1 MRMSEI
7 KLIAGVSVNAD
18 SIKKEYKIA
27 DGRLTLTLSAEDY
40 KNFFK
45 QAVSKFTEPMFFF
58 IEVPKEDSED
68 EYDSYYLN
76 CTVPVAKA
84 ILKRYGGIL
93 FSDGIIR
100 FGFGS
105 EAGDEIY
112 MQEFQRLDIYSNSL
126 SKFEAIV
133 KSLGYKNNPEATTI
147 WDVLSD
153 SNPGMRECVEVDDE
167 GFEDIIENLTEV
179 GLYQG

>member
-1 MRMSEI
+1 MSEI

-18 SIKKEYKIA
+18 SVRKEYKTC
-27 DGRLTLTLSAEDY
+27 DGWLTLTLSAEDY
-40 KNFFK
+40 RSFFR
-45 QAVSKFTEPMFFF
+45 QAVDKLTEPMFFF
-58 IEVPKEDSED
+58 IEVPDGDSE
-68 EYDSYYLN
+68 EYLTYYLN

-93 FSDGIIR
+93 FSDGVIR

-112 MQEFQRLDIYSNSL
+112 MQEFQHLEIYSTSL
-126 SKFEAIV
+126 SKFEPIV
-133 KSLGYKNNPEATTI
+133 KSLGYKNNPEAKTI

-153 SNPGMRECVEVDDE
+153 DNPGMRECVEVDDE
-167 GFEDIIENLTEV
+167 SFEDIIENLAEV

>member
-1 MRMSEI
+1 MSEI
-7 KLIAGVSVNAD
+7 KLIAGVSVGAD
-18 SIKKEYKIA
+18 SVRKEYKIE

-40 KNFFK
+40 KSFFR
-45 QAVSKFTEPMFFF
+45 QAIAKFTEPMFFF
-58 IEVPKEDSED
+58 IEVPDGDSD
-68 EYDSYYLN
+68 EYLTYYLN

-93 FSDGIIR
+93 FSDGVIK

-153 SNPGMRECVEVDDE
+153 DNPGMRECVEVDDE
-167 GFEDIIENLTEV
+167 SFEDIVENLKDV
-179 GLYQG
+179 GLYCK

>member
-1 MRMSEI
+1 MSEI
-7 KLIAGVSVNAD
+7 KLIAGVSVDAS
-18 SIKKEYKIA
+18 SIKKEYRIE
-27 DGRLTLTLSAEDY
+27 DGRLTLTLSADDY
-40 KNFFK
+40 KSFWSR
-45 QAVSKFTEPMFFF
+45 AVDRFTEPMFFF
-58 IEVPKEDSED
+58 IEVPDGDSD
-68 EYDSYYLN
+68 EYLTYYLN

-93 FSDGIIR
+93 FSDGVIR

-105 EAGDEIY
+105 EAGDELY

-126 SKFEAIV
+126 SKFEPIV
-133 KSLGYKNNPEATTI
+133 KSLGYKNNSEATTI

-167 GFEDIIENLTEV
+167 GFEDLIENLKDV

>member
-1 MRMSEI
+1 M
-7 KLIAGVSVNAD
+7 NAD
-18 SIKKEYKIA
+18 SVRKEYKTE

-40 KNFFK
+40 RNFFK
-45 QAVSKFTEPMFFF
+45 QAVDRFTEPMFFF
-58 IEVPKEDSED
+58 IEVPEGESE
-68 EYDSYYLN
+68 EYLTYYLN

-126 SKFEAIV
+126 PKFEAIV
-133 KSLGYKNNPEATTI
+133 KSLGYKNNPEAHTI

-153 SNPGMRECVEVDDE
+153 DNPGMRECVEVDDE
-167 GFEDIIENLTEV
+167 SFEDIIENLTDV

>member
-1 MRMSEI
+1 MSGI

-18 SIKKEYKIA
+18 SVKKEYKI
-27 DGRLTLTLSAEDY
+27 DGERLILTLSAEDY
-40 KNFFK
+40 KGFFR
-45 QAVSKFTEPMFFF
+45 QAIAKFTEPMFFF
-58 IEVPKEDSED
+58 IEIPDGDSD
-68 EYDSYYLN
+68 EYLTYYLN

-93 FSDGIIR
+93 FADGIIR

-105 EAGDEIY
+105 DSGDEIY
-112 MQEFQRLDIYSNSL
+112 MQEFQHLEIYSTSL
-126 SKFEAIV
+126 SKFEPIV

-153 SNPGMRECVEVDDE
+153 DTPGMRECVEVDDE
-167 GFEDIIENLTEV
+167 SFEDIIENLTEV
-179 GLYQG
+179 GLYFNA

>member
-1 MRMSEI
+1 MSEI

-18 SIKKEYKIA
+18 SVKKEYKIE
-27 DGRLTLTLSAEDY
+27 DHRLTLTLSAEDY
-40 KNFFK
+40 KSFWSR
-45 QAVSKFTEPMFFF
+45 AVAKFSEPMFFF
-58 IEVPKEDSED
+58 IEVPDGDSD
-68 EYDSYYLN
+68 EYLTYYLN

-93 FSDGIIR
+93 FSDGVIK

-105 EAGDEIY
+105 NCGDELY

-126 SKFEAIV
+126 SKFEPIV
-133 KSLGYKNNPEATTI
+133 KSLGYKNNPESITI

-153 SNPGMRECVEVDDE
+153 NNPGMRECVECDDE
-167 GFEDIIENLTEV
+167 GFEDLIENLSEV
-179 GLYQG
+179 GLYLSE

>member
-1 MRMSEI
+1 MSEI

-18 SIKKEYKIA
+18 SIRKEYKA
-27 DGRLTLTLSAEDY
+27 EDGWLTLTLSAEDY
-40 KNFFK
+40 RSFFM
-45 QAVSKFTEPMFFF
+45 QAVGKLTEPMFFF
-58 IEVPKEDSED
+58 IEVPDGDSE
-68 EYDSYYLN
+68 EYLTYYLN

-93 FSDGIIR
+93 FTDGVIR

-105 EAGDEIY
+105 EEGDEIY
-112 MQEFQRLDIYSNSL
+112 MQEFQRLGIYSNSL
-126 SKFEAIV
+126 SKFEPIV
-133 KSLGYKNNPEATTI
+133 KSLGYKNNPETQTI

-153 SNPGMRECVEVDDE
+153 SNPGMRECVECDDE

-179 GLYQG
+179 GLYLYA